1 MVPDLITYRMYRIHL
16 PMNATPHRERCELAD
31 LSSHD
36 AFVDGVP
43 HGTFGYLRRNE
54 PLAWFDEPD
63 ASGFWAL
70 TRYADIVAVNRNYR
84 HFSSRSGIRLEEM
97 SEEER
102 EARLTMME
110 QDPPDHTRLRRFVN
124 RGFARALIE
133 TYEQRVRDIA
143 VRVLERAL
151 ARSEFDCVAEIAKPL
166 PLKML
171 ADVLGV
177 SEEDG
182 AWLAEKGDQLIG
194 NSDPDF
200 TDHVVDRVDTDAF
213 RLMPFRSPAGAEVFE
228 YAERQAEIRRAQP
241 RGDVISLLL
250 EPLPDGKPLTD
261 LEFKNLF
268 TLLISAGNDT
278 TRYAIASSLHVLA
291 NEPHLL
297 EQLRHADAR
306 RWGSAVEELLRWSS
320 PTMHFRRTAVE
331 DVEMHGRRIRAG
343 DKLILW
349 FISGN
354 YDESVFE
361 DPYRVDLTRH
371 PNPHMAFGRG
381 GPHACLGM
389 WLARLELRVV
399 LQELVSRIRA
409 IRQIGTETRLR
420 SNFINGIK
428 SLPVAVLR

>member
-1 MVPDLITYRMYRIHL
+1 MFSPVSAEP
-16 PMNATPHRERCELAD
+16 PVLAD

-36 AFVDGVP
+36 AFVDDVP
-43 HGTFGYLRRNE
+43 HRTFEYLRRE
-54 PLAWFDEPD
+54 DPVAWFDEPG

-70 TRYADIVAVNRNYR
+70 TRHADIVAVNRNYR
-84 HFSSRSGIRLEEM
+84 QFSSRQGIRMEEM
-97 SEEER
+97 ADDER
-102 EARLTMME
+102 AARLTMME
-110 QDPPDHTRLRRFVN
+110 QDPPEHTRLRRFVN
-124 RGFARALIE
+124 RGFARPLIE
-133 TYEQRVRDIA
+133 TYEQRVRDI
-143 VRVLERAL
+143 VIRVLHRAL
-151 ARSEFDCVAEIAKPL
+151 VRGEFDCVAEIAKPL
-166 PLKML
+166 PLTML

-182 AWLAEKGDQLIG
+182 AWLAEKGDEMIG

-200 TDHVVDRVDTDAF
+200 TDHVVDQVDTDAF
-213 RLMPFRSPAGAEVFE
+213 RLMPFRSPAAAEVFE
-228 YAERQAEIRRAQP
+228 YAERQAAIRRRAP
-241 RGDVISLLL
+241 RNDVISLLL
-250 EPLPDGKPLTD
+250 EPLPDGTPLTD
-261 LEFKNLF
+261 LEFKNFF

-297 EQLRHADAR
+297 EQLRHADER
-306 RWGSAVEELLRWSS
+306 RWGAAVEELLRWSS

-331 DVEMHGRRIRAG
+331 DFEMHGRTIRAG
-343 DKLILW
+343 DKVILW
-349 FISGN
+349 FISGD

-361 DPYRVDLTRH
+361 APYRVDLARD

-399 LQELVSRIRA
+399 LQELVSRIRS
-409 IRQIGTETRLR
+409 IRQTGPEARLR

-428 SLPVAVLR
+428 SLPVAVVR